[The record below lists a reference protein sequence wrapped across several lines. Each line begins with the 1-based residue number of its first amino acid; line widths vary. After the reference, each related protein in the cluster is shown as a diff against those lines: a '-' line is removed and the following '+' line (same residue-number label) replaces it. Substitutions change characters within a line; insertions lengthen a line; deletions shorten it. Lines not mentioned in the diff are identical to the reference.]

1 MIQKYTSAKVS
12 VIIPNYNYADYVGD
26 AIRSVL
32 AQTYRNFEIIVVNNG
47 SDDNSL
53 DVLSGFTNE
62 IVVINQPNKGQ
73 SGARNSGIDKST
85 GDVIAF
91 LDADDIWESTKLEKQ
106 LLVLSD
112 DTQLV
117 YCGLSRFDSKSG
129 QTIASDF
136 PKYKGSC
143 SSYFLENPGAAVV
156 LGGESTVLVTRDL
169 IRKVGM
175 FDTDLSISAG
185 WDFYRRCSLHTDF
198 NFVPESLARYRI
210 HGENMSFKSKERIRD
225 SRNSF
230 YRLASDKECSFSF
243 KRLILGFTKLEWSFI
258 KTSLKLKSP
267 FVLIL
272 ELSLIPYFYLKF
284 AFRFLIGRASRL

>member
-12 VIIPNYNYADYVGD
+12 VVIPNYNYADYVGD

-47 SDDNSL
+47 SNDNSL
-53 DVLSGFTNE
+53 DVLSEFTNE
-62 IVVINQPNKGQ
+62 IIVINQSNKGQ

-85 GDVIAF
+85 GDIIAF
-91 LDADDIWESTKLEKQ
+91 LDADDIWQPTKLEKQ
-106 LLVLSD
+106 LLALSD
-112 DTQLV
+112 DTHLV
-117 YCGLSRFDSKSG
+117 YCGISRFDSKSG
-129 QTIASDF
+129 QIVAIDF

-156 LGGESTVLVTRDL
+156 LGGESTVLVTREL

-175 FDTDLSISAG
+175 FDTELSISAG
-185 WDFYRRCSLHTDF
+185 WDFYRRCSLHTNF

-210 HGENMSFKSKERIRD
+210 HGKNMSFKSKERIRD
-225 SRNSF
+225 IRESF
-230 YRLASDKECSFSF
+230 YRLASDKESSFSF
-243 KRLILGFTKLEWSFI
+243 KSLILGFTKLEWSFI

-267 FVLIL
+267 CVFVL
-272 ELSLIPYFYLKF
+272 EVSLIPYFYLKL
-284 AFRFLIGRASRL
+284 AFRFLAGRANGL